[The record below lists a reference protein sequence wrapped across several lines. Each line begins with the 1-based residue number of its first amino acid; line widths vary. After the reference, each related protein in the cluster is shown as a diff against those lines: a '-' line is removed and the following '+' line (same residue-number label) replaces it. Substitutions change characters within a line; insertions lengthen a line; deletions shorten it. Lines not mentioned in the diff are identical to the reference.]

1 MTNTKLPAAKTF
13 NLEHQFGCAAT
24 MTVAYFV
31 ACGLVHV
38 ARRLWRSDLP
48 GTGKIELYTIVPYN
62 TSNMTSDE
70 AFVSSSFSED
80 WLRYA
85 DEFNPS
91 RVDAMAMVA
100 IAQCD
105 ANYIPTHALEATQRA
120 SAIEF

>member
-1 MTNTKLPAAKTF
+1 MTNTNLPAAKTF

-24 MTVAYFV
+24 MTIAYFV

-48 GTGKIELYTIVPYN
+48 GTGKIELYTVCPL
-62 TSNMTSDE
+62 TPSARVDS
-70 AFVSSSFSED
+70 AFSED
-80 WLRYA
+80 WLGYA

-105 ANYIPTHALEATQRA
+105 ATYIPTHALAAMQRA
-120 SAIEF
+120 SAIELV